1 MDTRFDIAELRK
13 NYSASWYE
21 AVNSGRFILS
31 YHIDDWNQKLNAVEK
46 RTYHDIRFIGLQLY
60 PIFPVSDD
68 QYLHFANP
76 FKMVGIEIVYKN
88 SPELL
93 IERKTKLLEGLGWK
107 IYTIN
112 SENTYHTI
120 EEFFRIK
127 RKDKSLEWE
136 ELDGELASLFS
147 EKYHT
152 KSAPC
157 LLYYLQQKYFEN
169 IDA

>member
-1 MDTRFDIAELRK
+1 M
-13 NYSASWYE
+13 
-21 AVNSGRFILS
+21 NSGRFILS
-31 YHIDDWNQKLNAVEK
+31 YHIEDWNEKLNAVEK
-46 RTYHDIRFIGLQLY
+46 RTYHDIRAMGLQLY

-88 SPELL
+88 SPAFL

-120 EEFFRIK
+120 EEFFRMK
-127 RKDKSLEWE
+127 RKDKALEWE
-136 ELDGELASLFS
+136 GLDGGLASLFA

-152 KSAPC
+152 KNALC
-157 LLYYLQQKYFEN
+157 LLYYLCQTYFQRIEV
-169 IDA
+169 